1 MLNKILTLIVL
12 LLPSLAYAEE
22 GKFTYL
28 EPGMQAPFKGTLFDD
43 SATAHI
49 LTLPEYYSL
58 QCDLDL
64 EYEISLINEKHL
76 FVVKD
81 LQSEIDFLKS
91 EKQSIIIQTDERIA
105 LLEEQVKKNTRNDR
119 PWYLAAGVAIG
130 IGITVGVVKG
140 LETSQ

>member
-1 MLNKILTLIVL
+1 MLTLIVL

-22 GKFTYL
+22 GKFIYL

-64 EYEISLINEKHL
+64 SMQINSNEKYL
-76 FVVKD
+76 SREE
-81 LQSEIDFLKS
+81 LTPQKS
-91 EKQSIIIQTDERIA
+91 TSSNQKGSIIVQTDERIA
-105 LLEEQVKKNTRNDR
+105 LLNK
-119 PWYLAAGVAIG
+119 
-130 IGITVGVVKG
+130 
-140 LETSQ
+140 